1 MNGSHPD
8 DMTLMDYAA
17 GSLSIP
23 QALAIS
29 VHMCFCHECR
39 SLVKNFNHLGGALLE
54 TLKPASTDDSAFE
67 TLMVSLEAQPHSVRE
82 KRHTRHASEEK
93 GIPQF
98 TNPLLR
104 YLPTSIDKLPWQR
117 QTKEIGQFDLTS
129 LVNVKGFHVALQKVK
144 AGAKIPTH
152 THKGIEYTVL
162 LSGGFSDEIGVYHT
176 GDFIAR
182 DASHHHS
189 PVALQNED
197 CVCLIVLSAPLKF
210 TGWHRVLNPF
220 IAWH

>member
-23 QALAIS
+23 QSLAVS
-29 VHMCFCHECR
+29 VHLCFCHECR

-54 TLKPASTDDSAFE
+54 TLKPATADDSAFDV
-67 TLMVSLEAQPHSVRE
+67 LMASLEARPSAARAKKNAAHV
-82 KRHTRHASEEK
+82 EEK
-93 GIPQF
+93 SVPHF

-117 QTKEIGQFDLTS
+117 QTKEICQFDLTP
-129 LVNVKGFHVALQKVK
+129 LVNVKGFRVALQKIK

-162 LSGGFSDEIGVYHT
+162 LSGAFSDEMGVYHA

-197 CVCLIVLSAPLKF
+197 CICLTVLSAPLKF
-210 TGWHRVLNPF
+210 TGWYKILNPF
-220 IAWH
+220 ISWR